1 MGILEIV
8 FNSRKFDLN
17 DDVLMG
23 FDNYFDKKS
32 KDYNSFCLDEED
44 INPLQNFVAQ
54 IKSADSDSVIYVS
67 TYGYEIMAT
76 KKKITEDWQQLF
88 PELKKIKLLDLDNR
102 LGPLITGIYLKVVRN
117 TYYTPVAYVHNLCR
131 EYSSITTSLECTSET
146 IALEKHEERYMFSA
160 ERLNNKLLIPLKGDV
175 SIDKIIEGYKFFL
188 SIFRRKSFEEYKDI
202 ALVCGW
208 YGEKKILDDILE
220 YIWNNVQKD
229 KNHPF
234 FRNKDRGVE
243 GWFEKIRE
251 ESSDC
256 ERLHEICEKEIQKHK
271 VGKLPYRNII

>member
-1 MGILEIV
+1 
-8 FNSRKFDLN
+8 
-17 DDVLMG
+17 
-23 FDNYFDKKS
+23 
-32 KDYNSFCLDEED
+32 
-44 INPLQNFVAQ
+44 
-54 IKSADSDSVIYVS
+54 
-67 TYGYEIMAT
+67 MAT
-76 KKKITEDWQQLF
+76 KKKITDDWQQLF
-88 PELKKIKLLDLDNR
+88 PELKKTKLLEMDNR

-160 ERLNNKLLIPLKGDV
+160 ERLKNKLLIPLKGDV
-175 SIDKIIEGYKFFL
+175 PLDKIVDGYKLFL
-188 SIFRRKSFEEYKDI
+188 SNPKRKSFEEYRDI

-251 ESSDC
+251 ESSYC

>member
-1 MGILEIV
+1 M
-8 FNSRKFDLN
+8 
-17 DDVLMG
+17 
-23 FDNYFDKKS
+23 
-32 KDYNSFCLDEED
+32 
-44 INPLQNFVAQ
+44 
-54 IKSADSDSVIYVS
+54 
-67 TYGYEIMAT
+67 
-76 KKKITEDWQQLF
+76 
-88 PELKKIKLLDLDNR
+88 DNR

-160 ERLNNKLLIPLKGDV
+160 ERLKNKLLIPLKGDV
-175 SIDKIIEGYKFFL
+175 PIDKIVDGYELFL
-188 SIFRRKSFEEYKDI
+188 SNPKRKSFEEYKDI

-208 YGEKKILDDILE
+208 YGEKKKLDDILN

-234 FRNKDRGVE
+234 FSVEDGGVE
-243 GWFEKIRE
+243 GWFEKICE
-251 ESSDC
+251 ESSDY

>member
-1 MGILEIV
+1 MNNLLSAYFQRLIKSKLYWCLLGLMILSGIIIPILAHREMIAYGTDYTLESRLVWHFLIIGFIV
-8 FNSRKFDLN
+8 AIFCSWFLGTDYSDGTIRNKIIAGNSRLKI
-17 DDVLMG
+17 
-23 FDNYFDKKS
+23 Y
-32 KDYNSFCLDEED
+32 
-44 INPLQNFVAQ
+44 I
-54 IKSADSDSVIYVS
+54 SALLICVIASVILV
-67 TYGYEIMAT
+67 
-76 KKKITEDWQQLF
+76 
-88 PELKKIKLLDLDNR
+88 
-102 LGPLITGIYLKVVRN
+102 VVRN

-160 ERLNNKLLIPLKGDV
+160 ERLKNKLLIPLKGDV
-175 SIDKIIEGYKFFL
+175 PLDKIVDGYKLFL
-188 SIFRRKSFEEYKDI
+188 SNPKRKSFEEYKDI

>member
-1 MGILEIV
+1 M
-8 FNSRKFDLN
+8 
-17 DDVLMG
+17 
-23 FDNYFDKKS
+23 
-32 KDYNSFCLDEED
+32 
-44 INPLQNFVAQ
+44 
-54 IKSADSDSVIYVS
+54 
-67 TYGYEIMAT
+67 
-76 KKKITEDWQQLF
+76 
-88 PELKKIKLLDLDNR
+88 DNR

-160 ERLNNKLLIPLKGDV
+160 ERLKNKLLIPLKGDV
-175 SIDKIIEGYKFFL
+175 PLDKIVDGYKLFL
-188 SIFRRKSFEEYKDI
+188 SNPKRKSFEEYKDI

-243 GWFEKIRE
+243 GWFEKNRE

>member
-1 MGILEIV
+1 
-8 FNSRKFDLN
+8 
-17 DDVLMG
+17 
-23 FDNYFDKKS
+23 
-32 KDYNSFCLDEED
+32 
-44 INPLQNFVAQ
+44 
-54 IKSADSDSVIYVS
+54 
-67 TYGYEIMAT
+67 MAT
-76 KKKITEDWQQLF
+76 KKKITDDWQRLF
-88 PELKKIKLLDLDNR
+88 PELKRTKLFVR
-102 LGPLITGIYLKVVRN
+102 SQVIMRLITGIYLKVVRN

-160 ERLNNKLLIPLKGDV
+160 ERLKNKLLIPLKGDV
-175 SIDKIIEGYKFFL
+175 PLDKIVDGYKLFL
-188 SIFRRKSFEEYKDI
+188 SNPKRKSFEEYKDI

-220 YIWNNVQKD
+220 NIWNNVQKD

-243 GWFEKIRE
+243 GWFEKICE
-251 ESSDC
+251 DSNDY
-256 ERLHEICEKEIQKHK
+256 ERLHEICEEEIKKHK